1 MFSPI
6 RIFKLSPLQKK
17 LIASNTT
24 FSALTKSYLLE
35 AFNKFTYL
43 VRPENFIQIFV
54 WINWRQV

>member
-6 RIFKLSPLQKK
+6 RICKLSPLQKK

-54 WINWRQV
+54 